1 MSASTTY
8 LKSALAGIVAVVLA
22 LVLIPVVLLLVGVA
36 YFTIAKAP
44 QTSGAVPQTS
54 GAVGWDPVSFLH
66 QVPVLGLLP
75 GWTPLIVLALLIF
88 AAGFYWQFRRD
99 SRKVAIRG
107 HLR

>member
-44 QTSGAVPQTS
+44 QTSETI
-54 GAVGWDPVSFLH
+54 GWDPVSFLH
-66 QVPVLGLLP
+66 QIPVIGLLP
-75 GWTPLIVLALLIF
+75 GWSPLIVLALLFF